1 MQGDVTIEGAG
12 LKVFFFCC
20 PLFSLAFLYYSQ
32 VIERKA
38 KSAKKEVSLFGEAE
52 SSGPNPM
59 VLGAAAVA
67 VLAAAAYF
75 TMAH

>member
-1 MQGDVTIEGAG
+1 M
-12 LKVFFFCC
+12 
-20 PLFSLAFLYYSQ
+20 
-32 VIERKA
+32 IERKA